1 MIHRP
6 PRPGE
11 GSAFIRKDFTL
22 HPQKSLKTDNFPLN
36 TPRYIAIAA
45 MASNRVIG
53 KDGALPWHLP
63 EDLKFFRKTTT
74 GHPILMGRKTWESLG
89 RPLPNRR
96 NLILSRTLPSPPGA
110 EILNTLEALD
120 ALALEGPVYIIG
132 GAEIYQLLL
141 PRTHEI
147 FLTVLTES
155 AEGDTVFPAFE
166 TDFILA
172 EVLDEI
178 PGKAEWRRYVR
189 A

>member
-1 MIHRP
+1 M
-6 PRPGE
+6 
-11 GSAFIRKDFTL
+11 
-22 HPQKSLKTDNFPLN
+22 
-36 TPRYIAIAA
+36 PRYIAIAA

-96 NLILSRTLPSPPGA
+96 NLILSRTLPDPPGA
-110 EILNTLEALD
+110 EVLRGLDALE
-120 ALALEGPVYIIG
+120 ALALEGAIYVIG

-141 PRTHEI
+141 PLTNEI
-147 FLTVLTES
+147 LLTVLTDP
-155 AEGDTVFPAFE
+155 AEGDTFLPAFE
-166 TDFILA
+166 QDFRFGGVI
-172 EVLDEI
+172 DQI

-189 A
+189 T